1 MEAKVYDEV
10 FAKRVEQAVM
20 EAFGC
25 QLSELVGLK
34 DTEGK
39 EALVF
44 VLFKFYDFDKKQL
57 GKAYW
62 ITWPYVP
69 TVADKMTERFLGDKN
84 YREKVKMVLAQVGYS
99 NNLKVA

>member
-44 VLFKFYDFDKKQL
+44 
-57 GKAYW
+57 
-62 ITWPYVP
+62 
-69 TVADKMTERFLGDKN
+69 FL
-84 YREKVKMVLAQVGYS
+84 S
-99 NNLKVA
+99 